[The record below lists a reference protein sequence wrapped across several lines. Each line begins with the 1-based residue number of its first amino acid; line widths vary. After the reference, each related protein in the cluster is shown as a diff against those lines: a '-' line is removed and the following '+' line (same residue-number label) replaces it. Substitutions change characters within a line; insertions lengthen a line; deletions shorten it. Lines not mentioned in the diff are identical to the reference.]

1 MGWWSRIANYAIRR
15 SGEADTGLWSGGT
28 TDWGE
33 NGTGIPVTSVTAMQH
48 TAVMACV
55 SILAGDVA
63 KIPLD
68 LFRRL
73 PNGGKEAARGHWLR
87 PLLRD
92 PNNWQTALEFK
103 EMMQASLLLRGNAY
117 AVAVRHLTG
126 PKSGIPRY
134 LVPIHPDRCII
145 WEAPSGEW
153 FYVVTRNG
161 LHEMAVLREMPWFI
175 SSEDVLHIKWL
186 SSWNSL
192 LGSNRIA
199 MMRESVGLSMALEQ
213 HQARFAGQGAR
224 SGGILTTEQKLIKE
238 VREQLAADWK
248 KQRAG
253 PRNSGNTT
261 ILEQGLKWQPLGL
274 SMVDSQFI
282 ESRGFQLRDI
292 CRAFDVPPYKL
303 AIEGENEG
311 PAMVQMG
318 QEYLN
323 GPVSGH
329 CERWK
334 AKCENFFG
342 IDGEDLFLEWNY
354 EHFLKAD
361 LMSRYTARRQAVGS
375 SWMSANEA
383 RRGEGL
389 PDVPNGDTVL
399 QPANMIALGS
409 KPIGVT
415 GGPGSDMTGV
425 PAPGGD
431 GDPLRDPTTDVAP
444 GS

>member
-1 MGWWSRIANYAIRR
+1 MGFWSTVAGFALRR
-15 SGEADTGLWSGGT
+15 SGAVGSELRDGWEQWGMSESGVPI
-28 TDWGE
+28 
-33 NGTGIPVTSVTAMQH
+33 NSLSAMRH

-55 SILAGDVA
+55 SILSGDVA

-73 PNGGKEAARGHWLR
+73 PNGGKEPARDHWLR

-103 EMMQASLLLRGNAY
+103 EMLQASVLLRGNGY
-117 AVAVRHLTG
+117 AVAVRDTRN
-126 PKSGIPRY
+126 GIPKY
-134 LVPIHPDRCII
+134 LVPCHPDRVTV
-145 WEAPSGEW
+145 WEAPDGQW

-161 LHEMAVLREMPWFI
+161 LHEMALLREMPLFI
-175 SSEDVLHIKWL
+175 PSEDMLHIRWL
-186 SSWNSL
+186 STWNSL
-192 LGSNRIA
+192 LGSNRIE

-213 HQARFAGQGAR
+213 HQARFTGQGAR
-224 SGGILTTEQKLIKE
+224 SGGILTTDHKLNPE
-238 VREQLAADWK
+238 VRTQLAADWK
-248 KQRAG
+248 KQREG
-253 PRNSGNTT
+253 PRNSGATT

-274 SMVDSQFI
+274 SMVDAQFI
-282 ESRGFQLRDI
+282 ESRAFQLRDI

-303 AIEGENEG
+303 AIEGESEG

-334 AKCENFFG
+334 ATGEKFFG
-342 IDGEDLFLEWNY
+342 IDGEELFLAWDY

-361 LMSRYTARRQAVGS
+361 LMSRYTARRQSVGGP
-375 SWMSANEA
+375 WMTPNEA

-399 QPANMIALGS
+399 QATNMAPLGWTPTAAPGS
-409 KPIGVT
+409 
-415 GGPGSDMTGV
+415 GPGSDQTGT

-431 GDPLRDPTTDVAP
+431 GDPLRDPAGDAAP
-444 GS
+444 GV